1 MHWYVSISYTAAATA
16 AKVVLAIL
24 TVMHIYAVD
33 YNLLGKMLPVFSASE
48 EVICLSEYIH

>member
-33 YNLLGKMLPVFSASE
+33 YNLLGKMLPVFFLLLRK
-48 EVICLSEYIH
+48 LSVYQST